1 MAQGPSSNFLTYLQC
16 YFLTVSYSLGAGVL
30 GLPVTLARAGLTPFL
45 FMMTICLVAQ
55 IISIILITDA
65 IQKLVYVQLHAEISL
80 ADNDPTKNVKE
91 SYDGIPLAESS
102 VTDESC
108 FSDGDSAE
116 ERSLFSKSS
125 SGLSLKSHSVTIDVD
140 DDEMP
145 PVNLYLLLN
154 TFLPRALS
162 YAGNIHFIWCLCTAG
177 ISYALA
183 GSQAWA
189 EVIHISSL
197 LTVIPFFCWLLNS
210 LAVFGKKLVSPLVSV
225 LTLFKGSLLL
235 VAVIIAFAVSTT
247 IHNKIT
253 SNFQY
258 IQDTY
263 LIVTVAIG
271 GAYFTLPF
279 LFTKIKYVEHEVRYF
294 RLSVIFGLITVYI
307 LEILWCWATLDV
319 VPQIDPC
326 SVSLSQTN
334 NGTYCL
340 PPDYTLQ
347 SAAENGEIST
357 IPFTKVINSLYPQYS
372 WVATIISLFIMVS
385 ITVSYLFNSTIL
397 CHTVEGVITS
407 WWKESWNKCDF
418 MEIKC
423 QNVTSSL
430 ANIVFLSVIFIVAMF
445 NPKIHLQYIVIVF
458 FMTASIYDIVVWISE
473 SV

>member
-1 MAQGPSSNFLTYLQC
+1 MHCRSWCIFNFMGTSEDNSKY
-16 YFLTVSYSLGAGVL
+16 
-30 GLPVTLARAGLTPFL
+30 
-45 FMMTICLVAQ
+45 
-55 IISIILITDA
+55 
-65 IQKLVYVQLHAEISL
+65 IQLYMLYTRK
-80 ADNDPTKNVKE
+80 DVKE
-91 SYDGIPLAESS
+91 SYDRIPLAESS

-108 FSDGDSAE
+108 FSDVDSAE
-116 ERSLFSKSS
+116 ERSLFSKTESS
-125 SGLSLKSHSVTIDVD
+125 S
-140 DDEMP
+140 DEMP
-145 PVNLYLLLN
+145 AVNIFLLAKV
-154 TFLPRALS
+154 FLPRVL
-162 YAGNIHFIWCLCTAG
+162 T
-177 ISYALA
+177 
-183 GSQAWA
+183 GSQAYA
-189 EVIHISSL
+189 EVFHINSA
-197 LTVIPFFCWLLNS
+197 LTVTPFFCWLLNL
-210 LAVFGKKLVSPLVSV
+210 LAVFGRKLVSPLVSV

-235 VAVIIAFAVSTT
+235 VAAIIAFVVGTT
-247 IHNKIT
+247 VHDRI
-253 SNFQY
+253 SNDFRY
-258 IQDTY
+258 AGDTFM
-263 LIVTVAIG
+263 LVTVAVG
-271 GAYFTLPF
+271 GTYLTLPF
-279 LFTKIKYVEHEVRYF
+279 LFTKIKYVEHEIRYL
-294 RLSVIFGLITVYI
+294 RISTIFGLITVYI

-334 NGTYCL
+334 NETYCL

-430 ANIVFLSVIFIVAMF
+430 ANIVFLSVIFTVAMF
-445 NPKIHLQYIVIVF
+445 NPKSFLQVVEKLMSFGLNFGLGFFISFIVWRCTSKKYRDLDVPLPLSKVQIHLQYIVIVF